1 MNTRTRPDRLRLTP
15 IHGHSDGGAHSLTGI
30 PDAVTGPGN
39 EGGPCATNVT
49 VTATVFGNV
58 II

>member
-15 IHGHSDGGAHSLTGI
+15 YTVTVTVELHLLTGT

-39 EGGPCATNVT
+39 QGGPCAANVT